1 MSSTPHS
8 AIDFSF
14 RSYAE
19 IGAPNRHDFVQLVLP
34 LHGQLLL
41 DIDGRPGKVDTQLG
55 VVIPANTWH
64 AQHSQVANHS
74 IILDVDA
81 ATVARGCW
89 QLLLERPYTAIGP
102 GARKLIEYLG
112 VMAQQEAL
120 TPAIVTGW
128 TPLLLDTLLVGE
140 PQPRSRLGAL
150 HCPCASRAW
159 LALVDGVDGALR
171 QPQCQPPARAVPRGN
186 GCQSTCLAVA
196 AAHGARL
203 RTACRQRRQPS
214 RDRAGGRLFRAKRAD
229 AGHARQHGCHACRL
243 PARMSRETV
252 NKAVAGAKNGR
263 GRLATISFSGD

>member
-112 VMAQQEAL
+112 LMVQQEAL
-120 TPAIVTGW
+120 TPAIVTAW

-150 HCPCASRAW
+150 IARVQAEPGLPWSTASMARFANLSVSRLHALFREEMGASPHAW
-159 LALVDGVDGALR
+159 LLQQR
-171 QPQCQPPARAVPRGN
+171 MARACELLAASDASLAGIALAA
-186 GCQSTCLAVA
+186 GFSEQSALTRAMRDSMDVTPA
-196 AAHGARL
+196 AYR
-203 RTACRQRRQPS
+203 RACREKRSTRQ
-214 RDRAGGRLFRAKRAD
+214 
-229 AGHARQHGCHACRL
+229 
-243 PARMSRETV
+243 
-252 NKAVAGAKNGR
+252 
-263 GRLATISFSGD
+263 

>member
-112 VMAQQEAL
+112 LMAQQEAL
-120 TPAIVTGW
+120 TPAIVTAW

-150 HCPCASRAW
+150 IARVQAEPGFPWSTASMARFANLSVSRLHALFREEMDASPHAW
-159 LALVDGVDGALR
+159 LLQQR
-171 QPQCQPPARAVPRGN
+171 MARACELLAASDASLAGIALAT
-186 GCQSTCLAVA
+186 GFSEQSALTRAMRDSMDVTPA
-196 AAHGARL
+196 AYR
-203 RTACRQRRQPS
+203 RACREKRSTRQ
-214 RDRAGGRLFRAKRAD
+214 
-229 AGHARQHGCHACRL
+229 
-243 PARMSRETV
+243 
-252 NKAVAGAKNGR
+252 
-263 GRLATISFSGD
+263 

>member
-1 MSSTPHS
+1 MSSTQHS
-8 AIDFSF
+8 AIDLSF

-34 LHGQLLL
+34 LHGLLLL

-55 VVIPANTWH
+55 LVIPANTWH

-112 VMAQQEAL
+112 LMAQQQAL
-120 TPAIVTGW
+120 TPAIITGW
-128 TPLLLDTLLVGE
+128 TPLLLDTLLVGA

-150 HCPCASRAW
+150 IARVQAEPGLPWSTASMARFANLSVSRLHALFREEMDASPHAW
-159 LALVDGVDGALR
+159 LLQQRIGRACELLAASDVSVAGIALAAGFSEQSALTR
-171 QPQCQPPARAVPRGN
+171 AMRDSMDVTPAAYRR
-186 GCQSTCLAVA
+186 
-196 AAHGARL
+196 
-203 RTACRQRRQPS
+203 ACREKRSTRQ
-214 RDRAGGRLFRAKRAD
+214 
-229 AGHARQHGCHACRL
+229 
-243 PARMSRETV
+243 
-252 NKAVAGAKNGR
+252 
-263 GRLATISFSGD
+263 